1 MGSETDGHTKSRI
14 KWRGR
19 QSLAILC
26 GAALL
31 LQACTIA
38 PYPYVEKKTRASF
51 GKIGL
56 VSASFTPEFKILD
69 STSTLEYSAV
79 GMRIGI
85 LGGQLVLLAA
95 LSSCF
100 FASPTCLATIPL
112 GGVVVGGA
120 VGAAIGS
127 AQDSKTNTA
136 AQEALGPVIEMQLV
150 QDALRAQVMAY
161 ATQHGIGPLAVIDD
175 PLPSILEGSPD
186 YRHLS
191 GKGID
196 TLLEVRLLQL
206 DLRKVTGY
214 EVRYKPGISARARV
228 IRVSDNAILSDQ
240 TYSLSGEEVEIDI
253 WGSDNGRRFQIWFE
267 YAYATLASYML
278 DEMILGYL
286 PKSDNTFRTTV
297 DSGASLSNEED
308 LHGFTGFGLR
318 PDNPELRKVES
329 CSVSRPLYGLAACNS
344 RESSASL
351 YQFTEIGTLWPEFR
365 WNSLVGA
372 EPPDNPEL
380 RKIETCSVSRP
391 LYGLAA
397 CNSRE
402 SSAPLDQLAE
412 SADDRVP
419 EGIQDVNY
427 EIQLFTAQHTNRG
440 IVPELLG
447 GPIYNRNGLVEPR
460 HRIEQSLNS
469 CTKYFWTVRAH
480 FRIDRQPRLTEWA
493 NSYGRPWELRR
504 PTYRIPIRLP
514 TDYYLPFRTHCPANA
529 GAD

>member
-69 STSTLEYSAV
+69 STTTLEYGAV

-95 LSSCF
+95 LSSCLY
-100 FASPTCLATIPL
+100 ASPTCLYPILL
-112 GGVVVGGA
+112 GGVAAGGA

-150 QDALRAQVMAY
+150 QDALRAQVMTY

-175 PLPSILEGSPD
+175 PRPSILEGSPD

-240 TYSLSGEEVEIDI
+240 TYGLSGEEVEIDI

-278 DEMILGYL
+278 DEMILGYS

-344 RESSASL
+344 RESSA
-351 YQFTEIGTLWPEFR
+351 
-365 WNSLVGA
+365 
-372 EPPDNPEL
+372 
-380 RKIETCSVSRP
+380 P
-391 LYGLAA
+391 LHQ
-397 CNSRE
+397 S
-402 SSAPLDQLAE
+402 AE
-412 SADDRVP
+412 SADDKVP

-480 FRIDRQPRLTEWA
+480 FRIDRQPKLTEWA

-514 TDYYLPFRTHCPANA
+514 TDYYLPFRTQCAANA

>member
-1 MGSETDGHTKSRI
+1 MNVPSELYFIIEVPVPT
-14 KWRGR
+14 
-19 QSLAILC
+19 
-26 GAALL
+26 
-31 LQACTIA
+31 
-38 PYPYVEKKTRASF
+38 SF
-51 GKIGL
+51 H
-56 VSASFTPEFKILD
+56 
-69 STSTLEYSAV
+69 
-79 GMRIGI
+79 
-85 LGGQLVLLAA
+85 
-95 LSSCF
+95 
-100 FASPTCLATIPL
+100 SPTSHSLFSEL
-112 GGVVVGGA
+112 
-120 VGAAIGS
+120 
-127 AQDSKTNTA
+127 QDSKTNTA

-175 PLPSILEGSPD
+175 PRPSIPEGSPD

-206 DLRKVTGY
+206 DLSKVTGY

-351 YQFTEIGTLWPEFR
+351 YQFTEIGTRWPEFR

-372 EPPDNPEL
+372 EPPDNLEL
-380 RKIETCSVSRP
+380 RKVESCSVSRP

-402 SSAPLDQLAE
+402 SSAPLHQFAE
-412 SADDRVP
+412 SADDKVP

-480 FRIDRQPRLTEWA
+480 FRIDGQPKLTEWA
-493 NSYGRPWELRR
+493 NSYGRLWELRR